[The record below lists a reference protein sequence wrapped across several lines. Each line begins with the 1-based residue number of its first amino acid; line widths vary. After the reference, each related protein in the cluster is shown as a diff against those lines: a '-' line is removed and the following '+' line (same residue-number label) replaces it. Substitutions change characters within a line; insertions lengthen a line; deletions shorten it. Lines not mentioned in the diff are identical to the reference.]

1 MYSSSLFWSAR
12 FVPSTFFVLVSIWS
26 THFFDLPFTAAHF
39 LSVHILP
46 RALRSTPCLDFS
58 EDFSNHP
65 SRFDRCPSLSSLFMS
80 YLYRHPCLYLISTL
94 RSRSIFILPLHA
106 LFRLP
111 SSTRFTLDLP
121 PSRSHIASLQL
132 SWIRLC
138 FSSPSLSFSF
148 SSQPLRVSLFN
159 ITLRAVSSS
168 FNPVLS
174 LHLSFFPSSTPLV
187 LSLSLLAISHQ
198 PTCTLHRRQAPVPCG
213 LVLRARGCCEIIAS
227 SRPSP
232 NHPRKSPRIEGSSS
246 ESQAA
251 AIAAPR
257 ARGRRKEEKPANH
270 SLSSSLPPLFLSVF
284 SLSPSLSDAPG
295 CPRCGVATF

>member
-1 MYSSSLFWSAR
+1 M
-12 FVPSTFFVLVSIWS
+12 
-26 THFFDLPFTAAHF
+26 PFTAAHF
-39 LSVHILP
+39 LSVHVLP
-46 RALRSTPCLDFS
+46 RALRCTPCLDFS
-58 EDFSNHP
+58 QDFSNHP
-65 SRFDRCPSLSSLFMS
+65 SRFDRCPSLSSLFTS
-80 YLYRHPCLYLISTL
+80 YLYRHSCLYLINTL

-132 SWIRLC
+132 SWDPSLFLLSVIVLFLLVSTDYEC
-138 FSSPSLSFSF
+138 LSSISLFAPCPLPSTLFSLFIYHSSRALPLSFS
-148 SSQPLRVSLFN
+148 LF
-159 ITLRAVSSS
+159 
-168 FNPVLS
+168 LS
-174 LHLSFFPSSTPLV
+174 PT
-187 LSLSLLAISHQ
+187 ISHQ